1 MNQILN
7 DRRSVAQRGAN
18 TLEYV
23 GIVLVAAALIVAI
36 VSAVASSS
44 IAAIVQSAVCR
55 LTNPGNPG
63 SCANVALDASP
74 DDSSSMSP
82 PVLNAPKAID
92 PEDLWR
98 YERGDF
104 ADMENPYDYAN
115 KQLASKDILWATD
128 MKQQQIGDCYL
139 ASTMFG
145 LAATKKGSDILRSR
159 IKRHP
164 PDEDLPQDGWT
175 VKIQVPGY
183 DENGVFT
190 ELEKEVIVGQ
200 EYING
205 ITQGDDPSLY
215 SIYEMAYGIA
225 NGDEELGNGGWSE
238 EVLDSFGTIPTAKYY
253 NVSLIDAAGPNNAT
267 TESGNKTTR
276 YGFEKKAMQSIIEA
290 AQSEDNT
297 VVVTTFS
304 ENYFF

>member
-1 MNQILN
+1 
-7 DRRSVAQRGAN
+7 
-18 TLEYV
+18 
-23 GIVLVAAALIVAI
+23 
-36 VSAVASSS
+36 
-44 IAAIVQSAVCR
+44 
-55 LTNPGNPG
+55 
-63 SCANVALDASP
+63 
-74 DDSSSMSP
+74 
-82 PVLNAPKAID
+82 
-92 PEDLWR
+92 
-98 YERGDF
+98 
-104 ADMENPYDYAN
+104 
-115 KQLASKDILWATD
+115 

-164 PDEDLPQDGWT
+164 PDDDLPQDGWT

-304 ENYFF
+304 ENYFFDEYTHKAEVEAIYLNDNYFEEEDYVNIVAGHAYTVLYADEEGLTVRNPHGSNPGSGHPPLMDNRTVPETITFSWQDASKVFGAFEVGDLSKYED